1 MIYLEKIKIK
11 NNTYPGSHV
20 LDKGFTIYCSDVNLF
35 VGNQGCGK
43 STLLNLIQKKNI
55 LILK

>member
-1 MIYLEKIKIK
+1 MNITTKIEIK

-20 LDKGFTIYCSDVNLF
+20 LDKGFTIECSDVNLF

-43 STLLNLIQKKNI
+43 STLLNLMF
-55 LILK
+55 